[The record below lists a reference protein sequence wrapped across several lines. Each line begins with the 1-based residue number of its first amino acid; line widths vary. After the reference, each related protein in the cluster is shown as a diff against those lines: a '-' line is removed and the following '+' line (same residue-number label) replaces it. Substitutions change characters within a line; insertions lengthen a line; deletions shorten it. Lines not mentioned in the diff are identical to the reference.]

1 MVILDFLG
9 LFTLLLYLYFIKFE
23 LLVADKETH
32 FFATIFDSIRDLA
45 TQTLSDGGAGLFGE
59 SQHPSSPD
67 SPDHR
72 A

>member
-1 MVILDFLG
+1 MVTLDFLG
-9 LFTLLLYLYFIKFE
+9 LFTLLLYLCFIKFE

-59 SQHPSSPD
+59 SQHLGSHD
-67 SPDHR
+67 SLDHR